1 MFLTASYKRES
12 VIEAILLHTDCTT
25 EKQAVTYLES
35 MYNDGMTLD
44 DCYNFFIIMAPTGV

>member
-12 VIEAILLHTDCTT
+12 VIDAILLHTDCTT

-44 DCYNFFIIMAPTGV
+44 DCYNFFVIMASIGV